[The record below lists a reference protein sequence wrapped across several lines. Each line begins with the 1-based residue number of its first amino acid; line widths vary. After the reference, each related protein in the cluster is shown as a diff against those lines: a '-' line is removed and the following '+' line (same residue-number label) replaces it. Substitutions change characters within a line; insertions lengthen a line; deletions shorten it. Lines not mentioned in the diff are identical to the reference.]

1 MFRLNVMSHPRHHPD
16 QGSWTRLRAA
26 LDLDPRDIGMIL
38 VFALCV
44 GLLSIVAPAA
54 IETLVNTV
62 AFGVLLW
69 PVIALALVMLTL
81 LLIAAALKA
90 LQILVAEYLQRRLFV
105 RYAEKFAARF
115 SHADVSSF
123 EGRNAGDLADRF
135 FEVSSVQK
143 ALAGLLV
150 DGVGIVMITLVG
162 LVLLSCYHPYLL
174 TFAVILVVSVIVVTL
189 TLGRGGV
196 SSSIEES
203 YAKFDLAGWL
213 GEIARSPALFRT
225 GAMQGLAVNRA
236 LSHTADYVDARKSH
250 FRIVWRQTLFVIF
263 LEAIASTLL
272 LGLGG
277 WLVINRQLTLGQL
290 VASELIVTLVLAA
303 LAKSGKHLESFYDL
317 EASLD
322 KLGVIDSF
330 ILESQGGEV
339 LHASKKPLAVKAS
352 CPGPVGEI
360 SLDAPAGARIA
371 LLGGPGSGKS
381 RFLETLSLLRSP
393 EGAQVS
399 FDGIGYHSLDRTAA
413 RALIAHAG
421 RGEVFSGTILENLRA
436 GNDGIGVE
444 EVREALRETGLAG
457 RIEALPKGMATHL
470 SSTGSPLSASE
481 LVLLGIARSILAKPR
496 LLLLDGTLDLL
507 DTSLHG
513 ELIARLSDPAAP
525 WTLIV
530 ATTRRDVAERIGTTV
545 TIP

>member
-1 MFRLNVMSHPRHHPD
+1 MSHPRHHPD
-16 QGSWTRLRAA
+16 EGSWTRLRNA
-26 LDLDPRDIGMIL
+26 LDLDPRDVGMIL
-38 VFALCV
+38 IFALCV

-81 LLIAAALKA
+81 LIISAALKS
-90 LQILVAEYLQRRLFV
+90 LQILVSEYLQRRLFL
-105 RYAEKFAARF
+105 RYAERF
-115 SHADVSSF
+115 SDHFSRADVSTF
-123 EGRNAGDLADRF
+123 EGRNAGDLANRF

-174 TFAVILVVSVIVVTL
+174 TFAVILVFAVISVTL
-189 TLGRGGV
+189 ILGRGGV

-203 YAKFDLAGWL
+203 YDKFDLAGWL
-213 GEIARSPALFRT
+213 GEIARTPSLFRT
-225 GAMQGLAVNRA
+225 GTMQELAINRVR
-236 LSHTADYVDARKSH
+236 SHTASYVDARKSH
-250 FRIVWRQTLFVIF
+250 FRVVWRQTLFVIF

-330 ILESQGGEV
+330 TLESEGGEI
-339 LHASKKPLAVKAS
+339 LKPSQKPLAVKAS
-352 CPGPVGEI
+352 CPGTTGET
-360 SLDAPAGARIA
+360 SLEAPAGSRIA

-381 RFLETLSLLRSP
+381 RFLETISLLRSP
-393 EGAQVS
+393 EGSQVS
-399 FDGIGYHSLDRTAA
+399 FDGIGSHSLNRAAA
-413 RALIAHAG
+413 RSLIAHAG

-436 GNDGIGVE
+436 GNEGIGIE
-444 EVREALRETGLAG
+444 EIREALRDAGLSG
-457 RIEALPKGMATHL
+457 RIDTLPKGMATPL

-496 LLLLDGTLDLL
+496 LMLLDGTLDLL
-507 DTSLHG
+507 DPALHPA
-513 ELIARLSDPAAP
+513 LIARLSAPDAP

-530 ATTRRDVAERIGTTV
+530 ATTRHDVAEHIGTTV

>member
-1 MFRLNVMSHPRHHPD
+1 
-16 QGSWTRLRAA
+16 
-26 LDLDPRDIGMIL
+26 MIL

-81 LLIAAALKA
+81 LIISAALKS
-90 LQILVAEYLQRRLFV
+90 LQILVSEYLQRRLFV
-105 RYAEKFAARF
+105 RYAERFSARF
-115 SHADVSSF
+115 SRADVSTF
-123 EGRNAGDLADRF
+123 EGRNAGDLANRF

-174 TFAVILVVSVIVVTL
+174 TFAVILVVAVIGVTL
-189 TLGRGGV
+189 VLGRGGV

-213 GEIARSPALFRT
+213 GEIARTPSLFRT
-225 GAMQGLAVNRA
+225 GAMQELAINRA
-236 LSHTADYVDARKSH
+236 RSHTASYVDARKTH
-250 FRIVWRQTLFVIF
+250 FRVVWRQTLFVIF
-263 LEAIASTLL
+263 LEAVASTLL

-330 ILESQGGEV
+330 ALEAEGGEI
-339 LHASKKPLAVKAS
+339 LKPSQKPLAVKAS
-352 CPGPVGEI
+352 SPGATGKI
-360 SLDAPAGARIA
+360 SMDAAAGSRIA
-371 LLGGPGSGKS
+371 LFGGPGSGKS
-381 RFLETLSLLRSP
+381 RFLETISLLRSP

-399 FDGIGYHSLDRTAA
+399 FDGIGSHALDRAAA
-413 RALIAHAG
+413 RSLIAHAG

-436 GNDGIGVE
+436 GNEGIGIE
-444 EVREALRETGLAG
+444 EIREALRDAGLSR
-457 RIEALPKGMATHL
+457 RIDTLPQGMATPL
-470 SSTGSPLSASE
+470 SSTGSPLSPSE

-496 LLLLDGTLDLL
+496 LMILDGTLDLL
-507 DTSLHG
+507 DPALHPA
-513 ELIARLSDPAAP
+513 LINRLSAP
-525 WTLIV
+525 DVSWTLVV

>member
-1 MFRLNVMSHPRHHPD
+1 MSHPRNHPD
-16 QGSWTRLRAA
+16 EGSWTRLRNA
-26 LDLDPRDIGMIL
+26 LDLDPRDVGMIL

-81 LLIAAALKA
+81 LIISAALKS
-90 LQILVAEYLQRRLFV
+90 LQILVSEYLQRRLFV
-105 RYAEKFAARF
+105 RYAERFSARF
-115 SHADVSSF
+115 SRADVSTF
-123 EGRNAGDLADRF
+123 EGRNAGDLANRF

-174 TFAVILVVSVIVVTL
+174 TFAVILVVAVIGVTL
-189 TLGRGGV
+189 VLGRGGV

-213 GEIARSPALFRT
+213 GEIARTPSLFRT
-225 GAMQGLAVNRA
+225 GAMQELAINRA
-236 LSHTADYVDARKSH
+236 RSHTASYVDARKTH
-250 FRIVWRQTLFVIF
+250 FRVVWRQTLFVIF
-263 LEAIASTLL
+263 LEAVASTLL

-330 ILESQGGEV
+330 ALEAEGGEI
-339 LHASKKPLAVKAS
+339 LKPSQKPLAVKAS
-352 CPGPVGEI
+352 SPGATGKI
-360 SLDAPAGARIA
+360 SMDAAAGSRIA
-371 LLGGPGSGKS
+371 LFGGPGSGKS
-381 RFLETLSLLRSP
+381 RFLETISLLRSP

-399 FDGIGYHSLDRTAA
+399 FDGIGSHALDRAAA
-413 RALIAHAG
+413 RSLIAHAG

-436 GNDGIGVE
+436 GNEGIGIE
-444 EVREALRETGLAG
+444 EIREALRDAGLSR
-457 RIEALPKGMATHL
+457 RIDTLPQGMATPL
-470 SSTGSPLSASE
+470 SSTGSPLSPSE

-496 LLLLDGTLDLL
+496 LMILDGTLDLL
-507 DTSLHG
+507 DPALHPA
-513 ELIARLSDPAAP
+513 LINRLSAP
-525 WTLIV
+525 DVSWTLVV

>member
-1 MFRLNVMSHPRHHPD
+1 MSHARHHPD
-16 QGSWTRLRAA
+16 QGSWTRLRTA
-26 LDLDPRDIGMIL
+26 LDLDPRDVGMIL

-81 LLIAAALKA
+81 LTISAALKA
-90 LQILVAEYLQRRLFV
+90 LQFLVAEYLQRRLFV
-105 RYAEKFAARF
+105 RYAERFAARF
-115 SHADVSSF
+115 SRADVSNF

-135 FEVSSVQK
+135 FEVSAVQK

-150 DGVGIVMITLVG
+150 DGVGILMITLVG

-174 TFAVILVVSVIVVTL
+174 SFAVILVVTVVVVTL

-213 GEIARSPALFRT
+213 GEIARSPSLFRT
-225 GAMQGLAVNRA
+225 GAMQELALNRA
-236 LSHTADYVDARKSH
+236 RSHTAIYVDARKSH
-250 FRIVWRQTLFVIF
+250 FRVVWRQTLFVIF

-303 LAKSGKHLESFYDL
+303 LAKSGKHLEAFYDL

-330 ILESQGGEV
+330 TLESKGGEI
-339 LHASKKPLAVKAS
+339 LKPSTKPMSVKAI
-352 CPGPVGEI
+352 CPGAAGEI
-360 SLDAPAGARIA
+360 SIDAPAGARIA
-371 LLGGPGSGKS
+371 LFGGPGSGKS
-381 RFLETLSLLRSP
+381 RLLETLSLLRSTD
-393 EGAQVS
+393 GAQVS
-399 FDGIGYHSLDRTAA
+399 YDGIGSQTLDRAAA
-413 RALIAHAG
+413 RSLIVHAG
-421 RGEVFSGTILENLRA
+421 HGEVFSGTILENLRA
-436 GNDGIGVE
+436 GNDAIGIE
-444 EVREALRETGLAG
+444 EIREALRDAGLSG
-457 RIEALPKGMATHL
+457 RIDTLPKGMATPL
-470 SSTGSPLSASE
+470 ASTGSPLSATE
-481 LVLLGIARSILAKPR
+481 LILLGLARTILAKPR
-496 LLLLDGTLDLL
+496 LVLLDGTLDLL
-507 DTSLHG
+507 DPALHSALITRLTSPD
-513 ELIARLSDPAAP
+513 SP

-530 ATTRRDVAERIGTTV
+530 ATTRRDVAERIGTIV

>member
-1 MFRLNVMSHPRHHPD
+1 MSHPRHHPD
-16 QGSWTRLRAA
+16 EGSWTRLRNA
-26 LDLDPRDIGMIL
+26 LDLDPQDVGMIL

-81 LLIAAALKA
+81 LIISAALKS
-90 LQILVAEYLQRRLFV
+90 LQILVSEYLQRRLFV
-105 RYAEKFAARF
+105 RYAERFSARF
-115 SHADVSSF
+115 SAADVRTF
-123 EGRNAGDLADRF
+123 EGRNAGDLANRF

-143 ALAGLLV
+143 AIAGLLV

-174 TFAVILVVSVIVVTL
+174 SFAVILVVSVVIVTL

-203 YAKFDLAGWL
+203 YAKFDLAAWL
-213 GEIARSPALFRT
+213 GEIARSPSLFRT
-225 GAMQGLAVNRA
+225 GTMQEMAMNRA
-236 LSHTADYVDARKSH
+236 RSFTASYVDARKTH
-250 FRIVWRQTLFVIF
+250 FRVVWRQTLFVIF
-263 LEAIASTLL
+263 LEAVASTLL

-330 ILESQGGEV
+330 TLESEGGEI
-339 LHASKKPLAVKAS
+339 LKPSQKPLAVRACCPVAS
-352 CPGPVGEI
+352 GEI
-360 SLDAPAGARIA
+360 SLDAPAGSRIA

-381 RFLETLSLLRSP
+381 RFMETISLLRSP
-393 EGAQVS
+393 DGAQVF
-399 FDGIGYHSLDRTAA
+399 FDGIGSHALDRSAA
-413 RALIAHAG
+413 RKLIAHAG

-436 GNDGIGVE
+436 GNEEIGIE
-444 EVREALRETGLAG
+444 EIREALRDAGLSA
-457 RIEALPKGMATHL
+457 RIDALPKGMMTPL

-481 LVLLGIARSILAKPR
+481 LVLLGITRSILAKPR
-496 LLLLDGTLDLL
+496 LMLLDGTLDLL
-507 DTSLHG
+507 DPALHQA
-513 ELIARLSDPAAP
+513 LITRLSAQDAP

-530 ATTRRDVAERIGTTV
+530 ATTRHDVAERIGNTV
-545 TIP
+545 MIP

>member
-1 MFRLNVMSHPRHHPD
+1 
-16 QGSWTRLRAA
+16 
-26 LDLDPRDIGMIL
+26 MIL

-81 LLIAAALKA
+81 LIISAALKS
-90 LQILVAEYLQRRLFV
+90 LQILVSEYLQRRLFL
-105 RYAEKFAARF
+105 RYAERF
-115 SHADVSSF
+115 SAHFSRADVSTF
-123 EGRNAGDLADRF
+123 EGRNAGDLANRF

-174 TFAVILVVSVIVVTL
+174 TFAVILVFAVISVTL
-189 TLGRGGV
+189 ILGRGGV

-213 GEIARSPALFRT
+213 GEIARTPSLFRT
-225 GAMQGLAVNRA
+225 GTMQELAINRVR
-236 LSHTADYVDARKSH
+236 SHTASYVDARKSH
-250 FRIVWRQTLFVIF
+250 FRVVWRQTLFVIF

-330 ILESQGGEV
+330 TLESEGGEI
-339 LHASKKPLAVKAS
+339 LKPSQKPLAVKAS
-352 CPGPVGEI
+352 CPGTTGET
-360 SLDAPAGARIA
+360 SLEAPAGSRIA

-381 RFLETLSLLRSP
+381 RFLETISLLRSP
-393 EGAQVS
+393 EGSQVS
-399 FDGIGYHSLDRTAA
+399 FNGIGSHSLNRAAA
-413 RALIAHAG
+413 RSLIAHAG

-436 GNDGIGVE
+436 GNEGIGIE
-444 EVREALRETGLAG
+444 EIREALRDAGLSG
-457 RIEALPKGMATHL
+457 RIDTLPKGMATPL

-496 LLLLDGTLDLL
+496 LMLLDGTLDLL
-507 DTSLHG
+507 DPALHPA
-513 ELIARLSDPAAP
+513 LIARLSAPDAP

-530 ATTRRDVAERIGTTV
+530 ATTRHDVAEHIGTTV

>member
-1 MFRLNVMSHPRHHPD
+1 
-16 QGSWTRLRAA
+16 
-26 LDLDPRDIGMIL
+26 MIL

-81 LLIAAALKA
+81 LTISAALKA
-90 LQILVAEYLQRRLFV
+90 LQFLVAEYLQRRLFV
-105 RYAEKFAARF
+105 RYAERFAARF
-115 SHADVSSF
+115 SRADVASF
-123 EGRNAGDLADRF
+123 EGRNAEELADRF

-162 LVLLSCYHPYLL
+162 LILLSCYHPYLL
-174 TFAVILVVSVIVVTL
+174 SFAVILVVTVVLVTV

-196 SSSIEES
+196 STSIEES

-213 GEIARSPALFRT
+213 GEIARSPSLFRT
-225 GAMQGLAVNRA
+225 GAMQEAAINRA
-236 LSHTADYVDARKSH
+236 RSHTASYVDARKSH
-250 FRIVWRQTLFVIF
+250 FRVVWRQTLFVIF

-330 ILESQGGEV
+330 TLESGGREI
-339 LHASKKPLAVKAS
+339 LQPSAKPLAVKAV
-352 CPGPVGEI
+352 CPGLTGEI
-360 SLDAPAGARIA
+360 SLDAPAGSRIA
-371 LLGGPGSGKS
+371 LLGRPGSGKT

-393 EGAQVS
+393 EGAQVA
-399 FDGIGYHSLDRTAA
+399 FDGIGSHSLDLSAA
-413 RALIAHAG
+413 RSLIAHAG

-436 GNDGIGVE
+436 GNDGVGIE
-444 EVREALRETGLAG
+444 EIREALRDTGLAG
-457 RIEALPKGMATHL
+457 RIESLPKGMATPL

-507 DTSLHG
+507 DPSLLAA
-513 ELIARLSDPAAP
+513 LIARLSAQEAP

-530 ATTRRDVAERIGTTV
+530 TTTRGDIAERLGTTV

>member
-1 MFRLNVMSHPRHHPD
+1 MSHPRHHPD
-16 QGSWTRLRAA
+16 EGSWTRLKNA
-26 LDLDPRDIGMIL
+26 LDLDPRDVGMIL

-81 LLIAAALKA
+81 LIISAALKS
-90 LQILVAEYLQRRLFV
+90 LQILVSEYLQRRLFL
-105 RYAEKFAARF
+105 RYAERFAAHF
-115 SHADVSSF
+115 SRADVSTF
-123 EGRNAGDLADRF
+123 EGRNAGDLANRF

-174 TFAVILVVSVIVVTL
+174 TFAVILVIAVITVTL
-189 TLGRGGV
+189 ILGRGGV

-213 GEIARSPALFRT
+213 GEIARTPSLFRT
-225 GAMQGLAVNRA
+225 GAMQGLAINRA
-236 LSHTADYVDARKSH
+236 RFHTASYVDARKSH
-250 FRIVWRQTLFVIF
+250 FRVVWRQTLFVIF
-263 LEAIASTLL
+263 LEAVASTLL

-290 VASELIVTLVLAA
+290 VASELIVTLVLGA

-330 ILESQGGEV
+330 ALEAEGGEI
-339 LHASKKPLAVKAS
+339 LKPSQKPLAVKAS
-352 CPGPVGEI
+352 CPGTDGETT
-360 SLDAPAGARIA
+360 LEAPAGSRIA

-381 RFLETLSLLRSP
+381 RFLETISLLRVP

-399 FDGIGYHSLDRTAA
+399 FDGIGSHALDRAAA
-413 RALIAHAG
+413 RSLIAHAG

-436 GNDGIGVE
+436 GNEGIGIE
-444 EVREALRETGLAG
+444 EVREALRDVGLSG
-457 RIEALPKGMATHL
+457 RIDTLPKGMATPL

-481 LVLLGIARSILAKPR
+481 LVLLGIARSILVKPR
-496 LLLLDGTLDLL
+496 LMLLDGTLDLL
-507 DTSLHG
+507 DPAHHPS
-513 ELIARLSDPAAP
+513 LIARLSAPDAP

-530 ATTRRDVAERIGTTV
+530 ATTRPDVARHIGTTV

>member
-1 MFRLNVMSHPRHHPD
+1 MSHPRHHPD
-16 QGSWTRLRAA
+16 QGSWTRLRNA
-26 LDLDPRDIGMIL
+26 LDLDPRDVGMIF
-38 VFALCV
+38 VFAFCV

-69 PVIALALVMLTL
+69 PVIALALVMLAL
-81 LLIAAALKA
+81 LLISASLKS

-105 RYAEKFAARF
+105 RYAEKFAAHF
-115 SHADVSSF
+115 SRADISTF
-123 EGRNAGDLADRF
+123 EGRNAGELADRF

-143 ALAGLLV
+143 ALAGMLV

-174 TFAVILVVSVIVVTL
+174 SFAVILVVAVITVTL
-189 TLGRGGV
+189 ALGRGGV
-196 SSSIEES
+196 STSIEES

-213 GEIARSPALFRT
+213 GEIASSPSLFRT
-225 GAMQGLAVNRA
+225 GAMQAFSLGRA
-236 LSHTADYVDARKSH
+236 RAHTAAYVGARKTH
-250 FRIVWRQTLFVIF
+250 FRVVWRQTLFVIF
-263 LEAIASTLL
+263 LEAVASTLL

-330 ILESQGGEV
+330 LLEPEGGEI
-339 LHASKKPLAVKAS
+339 LLSSGKPLAVNAVV
-352 CPGPVGEI
+352 PGISGQI
-360 SLDAPAGARIA
+360 SLDVPAGSRIA
-371 LLGGPGSGKS
+371 VLGAQGSGKT
-381 RFLETLSLLRSP
+381 RLLETVSLLRSP
-393 EGAQVS
+393 EGARVS
-399 FDGIGYHSLDRTAA
+399 FDGIDSNTLDRSAA
-413 RALIAHAG
+413 RSLIAHAG
-421 RGEVFSGTILENLRA
+421 RGEAFSGTILENLRA
-436 GNDGIGVE
+436 GNEGIGVE
-444 EVREALRETGLAG
+444 QIREALLTVGLDG
-457 RIEALPKGMATHL
+457 RVAALPKGMATLL
-470 SSTGSPLSASE
+470 SSTGSPLSSSE
-481 LVLLGIARSILAKPR
+481 SVLIGIARAMLARPR
-496 LLLLDGTLDLL
+496 LLLLDATIDLV
-507 DTSLHG
+507 
-513 ELIARLSDPAAP
+513 DPALHDTLIPALTAPDAP

-530 ATTRRDVAERIGTTV
+530 STTRRDVAEMFGTIV

>member
-1 MFRLNVMSHPRHHPD
+1 MSHPRHHPD
-16 QGSWTRLRAA
+16 QGSWTRLRNA
-26 LDLDPRDIGMIL
+26 LDLDPRDVGMIL

-69 PVIALALVMLTL
+69 PVIALALVMLAL
-81 LLIAAALKA
+81 LLISASLKS

-105 RYAEKFAARF
+105 RYAEKFAAHF
-115 SHADVSSF
+115 SRADISTF
-123 EGRNAGDLADRF
+123 EGRNAGELADRF

-143 ALAGLLV
+143 ALAGMLV

-174 TFAVILVVSVIVVTL
+174 SFAVILVVAVITVTL
-189 TLGRGGV
+189 ALGRGGV
-196 SSSIEES
+196 STSIEES

-213 GEIARSPALFRT
+213 GEIASSPSLFRT
-225 GAMQGLAVNRA
+225 GGMQSFSLARA
-236 LSHTADYVDARKSH
+236 RAHTAAYVGARKTH
-250 FRIVWRQTLFVIF
+250 FRVVWRQTLFVIF
-263 LEAIASTLL
+263 LEAVASTLL

-330 ILESQGGEV
+330 LLEPEGGEV
-339 LHASKKPLAVKAS
+339 LLASAKPLAVQAVI
-352 CPGPVGEI
+352 PGSAGQI
-360 SLDAPAGARIA
+360 ALDAPAGSRIA
-371 LLGGPGSGKS
+371 VLGAQGSGKT
-381 RFLETLSLLRSP
+381 RLLETVALLRSP
-393 EGAQVS
+393 EGARVS
-399 FDGIGYHSLDRTAA
+399 LDGIDSNALDRSAA
-413 RALIAHAG
+413 RSLIAHAG
-421 RGEVFSGTILENLRA
+421 RGGAFSGTILENLRA
-436 GNDGIGVE
+436 GKDGIGVE
-444 EVREALRETGLAG
+444 QIREALRTAGLDRRVA
-457 RIEALPKGMATHL
+457 ALPKGMATSL
-470 SSTGSPLSASE
+470 APNGSPLSASE
-481 LVLLGIARSILAKPR
+481 TVLLGIARAMLSGPR
-496 LLLLDGTLDLL
+496 LLLLDGTLDL
-507 DTSLHG
+507 
-513 ELIARLSDPAAP
+513 IDPALHEALIPALTAPEAP

-530 ATTRRDVAERIGTTV
+530 STARRDVAERFGTIV

>member
-1 MFRLNVMSHPRHHPD
+1 MSHPRHHPD
-16 QGSWTRLRAA
+16 EGSWTRLRNA
-26 LDLDPRDIGMIL
+26 LDLDPRDVGMIL

-81 LLIAAALKA
+81 LIISAALKS
-90 LQILVAEYLQRRLFV
+90 LQILVSEYLQRRLFV
-105 RYAEKFAARF
+105 RYAERFSARF
-115 SHADVSSF
+115 SRADVSTF
-123 EGRNAGDLADRF
+123 EGRNAGDLANRF
-135 FEVSSVQK
+135 FEVVSVQK

-174 TFAVILVVSVIVVTL
+174 TFAVILVVAVIVVTL
-189 TLGRGGV
+189 VLGRGGV

-213 GEIARSPALFRT
+213 GEIARTPSLFRT
-225 GAMQGLAVNRA
+225 GTMQELAINRA
-236 LSHTADYVDARKSH
+236 RSHTASYVDARKSH
-250 FRIVWRQTLFVIF
+250 YRIVWRQTLFVIF
-263 LEAIASTLL
+263 LEAVASTLL

-330 ILESQGGEV
+330 ALEAEGGEI
-339 LHASKKPLAVKAS
+339 LKPSQKPLAVKAN
-352 CPGPVGEI
+352 CPGAAGEI
-360 SLDAPAGARIA
+360 SLDAVAGSRIA

-381 RFLETLSLLRSP
+381 RFLETISLLRSP

-399 FDGIGYHSLDRTAA
+399 FDGIGSHSLDRAAA
-413 RALIAHAG
+413 RSLIAHAG

-436 GNDGIGVE
+436 GNEGIGIE
-444 EVREALRETGLAG
+444 EIREALRDAGLSG
-457 RIEALPKGMATHL
+457 RIDTLPKGMATPL

-496 LLLLDGTLDLL
+496 LMLLDGTLDLL
-507 DTSLHG
+507 DPALHPA
-513 ELIARLSDPAAP
+513 LIARLSSPDAP